1 MRATPSRRVAGLY
14 LRGHRPRYARPSR
27 SYCHSTQPKHTKNEP
42 KSKLLLVF
50 LAFVRIFL
58 YLCAVLYIFSFVM
71 TKKILFPSVLAII
84 AIVMTSCF
92 LNPEPEVV
100 FEEANLLGLW
110 QEEGT
115 EAFVRF
121 TTEADDSGEYKYGR
135 QWDEGEDVGESDLQP
150 YGNGWF
156 KYKLVKNNLTE
167 IHLMD
172 NGGADIPKVYIVQKL
187 TEYELKYKDDFGKTH
202 HYYKCEVICK

>member
-1 MRATPSRRVAGLY
+1 M
-14 LRGHRPRYARPSR
+14 
-27 SYCHSTQPKHTKNEP
+27 KNRI
-42 KSKLLLVF
+42 VF
-50 LAFVRIFL
+50 L
-58 YLCAVLYIFSFVM
+58 
-71 TKKILFPSVLAII
+71 SVLAII
-84 AIVMTSCF
+84 AVVMTSCW
-92 LNPEPEVV
+92 NVPEPEVV

-121 TTEADDSGEYKYGR
+121 TTEADNSGEHKYGR
-135 QWDEGEDVGESDLQP
+135 QWNEGEDVGESDLQP

-202 HYYKCEVICK
+202 HYYKCGETVKW